1 MTSHYLS
8 SICYSTHLED
18 IWGLLIKYFHL
29 RKKHGQHCSSVCII
43 LCYSTCSIFSRLHW
57 RIQKTMHHIS
67 GTGSDVNWSWWC
79 HCQQV
84 ELALTSRTVFDT
96 LINQLIH
103 LWSLHNISSHWANGY
118 DCCCNQVSLE
128 HKFQKAKLRNSLSIG
143 SLKYFSLP
151 LFIPLFM
158 KRIIQ
163 SHCWGR
169 NVLVCAKQIDHQA
182 VEVE

>member
-18 IWGLLIKYFHL
+18 IWGLLITFLHL
-29 RKKHGQHCSSVCII
+29 RKKHGQHCSSICII
-43 LCYSTCSIFSRLHW
+43 LCYSTYSIFSRLHW
-57 RIQKTMHHIS
+57 RIQKTMHHIG